1 MARWEVMGAAYRAIP
16 GVSDIVTAGSIVV
29 LLALDTMST
38 FAARWHVVGRLRRL
52 RRRSVAE
59 AAGMHVS
66 DVQKKRDLG
75 TTTYS
80 AGSRHNST
88 KSFALSH

>member
-1 MARWEVMGAAYRAIP
+1 MGAVYRAIP

-52 RRRSVAE
+52 RRRCRSVAE

-66 DVQKKRDLG
+66 DVQKKGDLNRG
-75 TTTYS
+75 LTP
-80 AGSRHNST
+80 
-88 KSFALSH
+88 